1 MSKII
6 DYVWVNEEYLLVTE
20 SIESDLA
27 DIHPYCFDNIMIKP
41 NQIFRNPFKSQNDLI
56 ALCDMYYINYYTE
69 PHEIIL
75 AEHNQRKQFD
85 QYMSNYS
92 GEIFQINQKYN
103 CSEALFRSHKD
114 MCKYIGIDVFGK
126 PCEYSI
132 YTQRKNVY
140 NYVWMSRYILYQLA
154 NEDIEWTELNLIS
167 SSEDDI
173 CENIQ
178 QLEVCSI
185 DELFNSMNF

>member
-1 MSKII
+1 MSRII
-6 DYVWVNEEYLLVTE
+6 DYVWVNEDYILVTE

-27 DIHPYCFDNIMIKP
+27 DIKPYCFDNIMIKP
-41 NQIFRNPFKSQNDLI
+41 NQIFNHPFKSQHDLI
-56 ALCDMYYINYYTE
+56 VLCDMYYVNYYTE

-103 CSEALFRSHKD
+103 YSTNIFRSHKD

-126 PCEYSI
+126 PCEFSI
-132 YTQRKNVY
+132 YTEKKNVY

-154 NEDIEWTELNLIS
+154 KEDIEWTELNLIS
-167 SSEDDI
+167 NGEKDI
-173 CENIQ
+173 CDDIQ